1 MISADDSFVEVWGLL
16 TDRASVARGR
26 FAKLQEDVTREL
38 ERRPFRTLALA
49 AGAGFLL
56 AGGLFTRFSFRLI
69 SFGARL
75 AVLPV
80 VAAELAA
87 VLEAD
92 TPTGRP
98 NSRRSPQS

>member
-16 TDRASVARGR
+16 TDRASVARDR
-26 FAKLQEDVTREL
+26 FTKLREDVIGEL
-38 ERRPFRTLALA
+38 ERRPFRTLALS

-56 AGGLFTRFSFRLI
+56 AGGLFSKFSFRLI

-75 AVLPV
+75 ALFPV

-87 VLEAD
+87 ALEAD
-92 TPTGRP
+92 PSTGRP
-98 NSRRSPQS
+98 SSRRSSQT